1 MKYKVSVCDKMPQVR
16 IIILMNNV
24 NAHLPANFRNKYK
37 KKKRY
42 QEKSNNKITTHFS
55 LVSFLLYLPSSH

>member
-24 NAHLPANFRNKYK
+24 NAHLPANFRNKYR
-37 KKKRY
+37 KKRKDTR
-42 QEKSNNKITTHFS
+42 EK
-55 LVSFLLYLPSSH
+55 